1 MSRQWFAVDGPKI
14 IATGS
19 SIDECSEN
27 ARATGY
33 WNPSEVIA
41 PYNLQDFAPG
51 FRPYF
56 HQTVREFSRD
66 GVVQLGQIY
75 GRIER
80 VNFNLQQEQHP

>member
-1 MSRQWFAVDGPKI
+1 MSKQWFAVDGLKI

-19 SIDECSEN
+19 NLEECSEA

-33 WNPSEVIA
+33 WNPSQVVA

-66 GVVQLGQIY
+66 GVVQLGQMY

-80 VNFNLQQEQHP
+80 TNLSPRQEQHP